1 MLTEV
6 MRHYHLRRP
15 PVDVGFFETD
25 HHQQMTR
32 DLIAAIQGGR
42 LIALTAVI
50 GSGKTALARRLRDSL
65 DKEGRV
71 IVSRSLTLDKAKITV
86 PLADRRTVLR
96 SVDGEN
102 GHDIEPVGA
111 TRAGSAGAIPQGQ
124 ETGRAVRR

>member
-50 GSGKTALARRLRDSL
+50 AWYLQSPVARVLALVFLPFALF
-65 DKEGRV
+65 V
-71 IVSRSLTLDKAKITV
+71 VAM
-86 PLADRRTVLR
+86 LAL
-96 SVDGEN
+96 
-102 GHDIEPVGA
+102 
-111 TRAGSAGAIPQGQ
+111 RAG
-124 ETGRAVRR
+124 